1 MQQKPWD
8 LLLFTWA
15 SPDAK
20 SLLTLEVSS
29 VFALEVNR
37 LCQGPQVEG
46 LQGVSR
52 HSVVPQY
59 SPSTDKERRIRERI
73 LLLGAESKSRIYLDV

>member
-29 VFALEVNR
+29 VSAPEVNR
-37 LCQGPQVEG
+37 LCPGPQVEG

-59 SPSTDKERRIRERI
+59 SPSTDKERIRARI
-73 LLLGAESKSRIYLDV
+73 LLSGAESKSRIYLDV